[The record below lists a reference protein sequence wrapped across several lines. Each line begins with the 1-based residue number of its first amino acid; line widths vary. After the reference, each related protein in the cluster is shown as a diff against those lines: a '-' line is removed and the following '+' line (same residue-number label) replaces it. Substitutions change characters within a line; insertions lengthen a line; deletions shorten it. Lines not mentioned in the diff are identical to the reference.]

1 MGKRKDAKIL
11 LKNLEKNI
19 SCKDMK
25 DMNCIICHFSN
36 NCFIRNG
43 LNIFEFREKII
54 TWLKEHPK
62 KGKKFPGQMIE
73 DICAIAKESVD
84 WPPTQ
89 GQRIHEVL
97 YKYGYKIDRLNN
109 ERNT

>member
-1 MGKRKDAKIL
+1 MNKRNKAKYFI
-11 LKNLEKNI
+11 KNGCCGGI
-19 SCKDMK
+19 WSCETCFLPH
-25 DMNCIICHFSN
+25 NCAN
-36 NCFIRNG
+36 LYG
-43 LNIFEFREKII
+43 EQDVLVLAKQY
-54 TWLKEHPK
+54 LQDHPK
-62 KGKKFPGQMIE
+62 KSKGLPGQMIE